1 MSVWINGGLQNK
13 QILEQYCEPHGI
25 DPKSV
30 ISIAVNPFI
39 NYQIDYMNKDG
50 NYCTI
55 LVHEKQAE

>member
-1 MSVWINGGLQNK
+1 MSIWITGAIQNAES
-13 QILEQYCEPHGI
+13 LEKYCSPHGI

-30 ISIAVNPFI
+30 ISIAVNPML

-55 LVHEKQAE
+55 LVHDKEA

>member
-1 MSVWINGGLQNK
+1 MTIWISNAINNAATLK
-13 QILEQYCEPHGI
+13 KYCEPHGI

-30 ISIAVNPFI
+30 VSIAVNDF

-55 LVHEKQAE
+55 LVHEKKV

>member
-1 MSVWINGGLQNK
+1 MSVWINGGIQNK
-13 QILEQYCEPHGI
+13 EALKKYCEPHGI

-30 ISIAVNPFI
+30 ISIAVNPF